1 MSKNR
6 FLRVTSIL
14 APFWRPTC
22 LHFASKIRQKSL
34 RNPILRG
41 IKILIVFGFDFYSIL
56 VLFGGPS
63 WGHVGRQDAPKTP
76 QDAAGTRPGHPR
88 RPPRQPKR
96 PQEAPRR
103 LQDRFL
109 VDFWWLFEG
118 FLADCWWIFDRLLV
132 EFSSMLDYIFFHFF
146 CLAFAC
152 GLSCNARP
160 PCSRSAGSIIPQN

>member
-1 MSKNR
+1 MP
-6 FLRVTSIL
+6 
-14 APFWRPTC
+14 PFC
-22 LHFASKIRQKSL
+22 SKIWHKSF

-41 IKILIVFGFDFYSIL
+41 IKILIFFGFYFYSIL
-56 VLFGGPS
+56 VPIWGPS
-63 WGHVGRQDAPKTP
+63 WGHVGHQDAPKTP

-118 FLADCWWIFDRLLV
+118 FLIDFGWISDRFLV
-132 EFSSMLDYIFFHFF
+132 EFSSMLDYIFFISFAELLRAVYRAT
-146 CLAFAC
+146 LARRAPA
-152 GLSCNARP
+152 LRA
-160 PCSRSAGSIIPQN
+160 Q